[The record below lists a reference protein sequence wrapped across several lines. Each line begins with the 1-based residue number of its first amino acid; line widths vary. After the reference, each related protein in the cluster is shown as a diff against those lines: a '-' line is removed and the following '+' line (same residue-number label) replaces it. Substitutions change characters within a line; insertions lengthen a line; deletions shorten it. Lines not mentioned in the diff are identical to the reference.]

1 MCDCMYVY
9 VCVYEPSV
17 CCYRAGRRVL
27 VIVPCHLHESVWMRS
42 HAAAML
48 ILLIKGGYQD
58 R

>member
-1 MCDCMYVY
+1 
-9 VCVYEPSV
+9 V

-27 VIVPCHLHESVWMRS
+27 VMDLLVPCHLHESVWMRS
-42 HAAAML
+42 DAAAML